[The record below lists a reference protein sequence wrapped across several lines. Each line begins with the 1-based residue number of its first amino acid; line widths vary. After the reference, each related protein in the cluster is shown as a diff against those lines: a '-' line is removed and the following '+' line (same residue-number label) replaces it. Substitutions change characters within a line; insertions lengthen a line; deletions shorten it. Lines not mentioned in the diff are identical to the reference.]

1 MIRDIVFSEEAKEFL
16 ANELK
21 RDKNSGTYLVY
32 GSDMG
37 LLFEYA
43 LSFAKGLCCTDLEN
57 DFCDKCSVCK
67 RVDNLSYSDLE
78 IFENPNGLTV
88 DEIRTLGYKS
98 SNTSYEGTKKVFIIK
113 DISKMKKEAANA
125 LLKVIEEPNENT
137 YFILLN
143 KNLNI
148 LPTIK
153 SRAMLIKIKKRTAS
167 QLGVDNFTHEFFRGS
182 NQDICEFKKGDFNL
196 EEGYSYLDIRDA
208 IKRYSETNDIAAK
221 IDVFK
226 GIRDFVKNRNYIPE
240 IDKIYF
246 AEEIVKGTSDRNI
259 FNEIVAYTTDL
270 LGDIEGLEKRLE
282 QKNMLRAPINM
293 KLFFINFF
301 INI

>member
-1 MIRDIVFSEEAKEFL
+1 MVNDIVFSNEAKEFL
-16 ANELK
+16 SNELK
-21 RDKNSGTYLVY
+21 REKISGTYLVY

-43 LSFAKGLCCTDLEN
+43 LYFAKGLCCDNLKD
-57 DFCDKCSVCK
+57 DFCNECNICK
-67 RVDNLSYSDLE
+67 RIENLSYSDLE

-88 DEIRTLGYKS
+88 DEIRTLNYKS
-98 SNTSYEGTKKVFIIK
+98 SGSSYEGNKKVFIIK

-143 KNLNI
+143 TNLNI

-153 SRAMLIKIKKRTAS
+153 SRSMLVKIKRRTAE
-167 QLGVDNFTHEFFRGS
+167 QLGVDSFTYEFFRGE
-182 NQDICEFKKGDFNL
+182 NKDIVEFKKGEFDLNK
-196 EEGYSYLDIRDA
+196 GYSYLDIGEA
-208 IKRYSETNDIAAK
+208 VKKYSENGDISNK
-221 IDVFK
+221 INLFK
-226 GIRDFVKNRNYIPE
+226 GIRDFVKNRNYISE

-246 AEEIVKGTSDRNI
+246 AEEIVKATNNRII
-259 FNEIVAYTTDL
+259 FNEIVNYIL
-270 LGDIEGLEKRLE
+270 NLMGDIEGLERRLE
-282 QKNMLRAPINM
+282 YKKMLKTPINM

-301 INI
+301 INL

>member
-1 MIRDIVFSEEAKEFL
+1 MVNDIIFSDEAKEFL
-16 ANELK
+16 SNELK
-21 RDKNSGTYLVY
+21 REKKSGTYLVY

-43 LSFAKGLCCTDLEN
+43 LYFAKGLCCDTIKD
-57 DFCDKCSVCK
+57 DFCNECSVC
-67 RVDNLSYSDLE
+67 RRIENLSYSDLE
-78 IFENPNGLTV
+78 LFENPNGLTV
-88 DEIRTLGYKS
+88 DEIRTLNYKS
-98 SNTSYEGTKKVFIIK
+98 SGSSYEGTKKVFIIK

-143 KNLNI
+143 TNLNI

-153 SRAMLIKIKKRTAS
+153 SRSMLIKIKRRTAE
-167 QLGVDNFTHEFFRGS
+167 QLGVDKFTYEFFRGD
-182 NQDICEFKKGDFNL
+182 NRDIVEFKNGRFDL
-196 EEGYSYLDIRDA
+196 EKGYSYLDIGDA
-208 IKRYSETNDIAAK
+208 VKKYSETGDISSK
-221 IDVFK
+221 IDLFK
-226 GIRDFVKNRNYIPE
+226 GLRDFVKNRNYIPE

-246 AEEIVKGTSDRNI
+246 AEEIVKATNNRII
-259 FNEIVAYTTDL
+259 FYEVVSYVLNL
-270 LGDIEGLEKRLE
+270 MGDIEGLEKRLE

-301 INI
+301 INL